1 MKKQFIVF
9 VGILLVLAGAI
20 LEGFHDTLLVVGF
33 DNTPSAIVSI
43 LIGLGLI
50 IAAVLTDSDNG

>member
-20 LEGFHDTLLVVGF
+20 LGGFYDTLLVVGF
-33 DNTPSAIVSI
+33 DSTLPAIVSI
-43 LIGLGLI
+43 LTGLGLI
-50 IAAVLTDSDNG
+50 IAAILTDSDN